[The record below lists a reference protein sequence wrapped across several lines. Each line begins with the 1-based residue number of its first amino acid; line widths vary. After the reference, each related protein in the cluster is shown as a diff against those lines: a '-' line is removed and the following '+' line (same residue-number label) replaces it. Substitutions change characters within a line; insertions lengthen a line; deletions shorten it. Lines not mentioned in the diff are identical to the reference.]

1 MSGETLATIGL
12 LLVTALLIAGNAL
25 FVFHEFAYVV
35 LSQPDIRR
43 FEAGRS
49 RVGRLV
55 AQMAR
60 RIDHYIAVDQLGI
73 TVTSLAVGWIG
84 QPVVARLLRGPI
96 DALGLFSGAVTVMA
110 FAIAFAL
117 IIATQ
122 MIAGELMPKTI
133 ALRHPRTVAPLVALP
148 VEAAAR
154 VFHPLVVVLN
164 GMGALIVRAVGF
176 NAEAGA
182 HAQVL
187 PAEELVAMIQASAR
201 AGVLRTDP
209 MALRRALHFSDLTAR
224 DLIVPRQDI
233 VALRDDLPV
242 ERVLEIARRHG
253 YTRYPVYRETI
264 DDVAGVLN
272 VKDLVQV
279 GEDGKAHFARNWRRL
294 VLPMPVVP
302 EQATIEQVLERIS
315 RERQPMLLLVD
326 EFGGTAGILTV
337 TDIADELI
345 GGAGDLRPLRPGAWL
360 VRGETAI
367 ATVESTLDIS
377 LDPGEHEVDSIGG
390 LIMAELGRIP
400 VAGDRVMV
408 DGSELRV
415 VAMQGMRVRQA
426 ILSTPPEATRRP

>member
-1 MSGETLATIGL
+1 
-12 LLVTALLIAGNAL
+12 
-25 FVFHEFAYVV
+25 
-35 LSQPDIRR
+35 
-43 FEAGRS
+43 
-49 RVGRLV
+49 
-55 AQMAR
+55 
-60 RIDHYIAVDQLGI
+60 
-73 TVTSLAVGWIG
+73 
-84 QPVVARLLRGPI
+84 
-96 DALGLFSGAVTVMA
+96 
-110 FAIAFAL
+110 
-117 IIATQ
+117 
-122 MIAGELMPKTI
+122 
-133 ALRHPRTVAPLVALP
+133 
-148 VEAAAR
+148 
-154 VFHPLVVVLN
+154 
-164 GMGALIVRAVGF
+164 
-176 NAEAGA
+176 
-182 HAQVL
+182 
-187 PAEELVAMIQASAR
+187 MIQASAR

-326 EFGGTAGILTV
+326 EYGGTSGILTT

-345 GGAGDLRPLRPGAWL
+345 GGGGDVRPLRPGVWL
-360 VRGETAI
+360 VKGETAI
-367 ATVESTLDIS
+367 STVESTLDIS
-377 LDPGEHEVDSIGG
+377 LDTGDHAVESVGG

-400 VAGDRVMV
+400 QVGEQVTV
-408 DGSELRV
+408 DGNELRV

-426 ILSTPPEATRRP
+426 LLRLPPEEPGEG